1 MMLRPGIES
10 VRFRT
15 GRSWLWGMLVAL
27 ATGAGCHPD
36 SGATV
41 QLVVGRGDAGQRSF
55 VPRTALA
62 RYVELPREHNELIL
76 TLSSY
81 EASCERFVPPG
92 AGQASVTVT
101 IVTPPGRKPGAGSYD
116 WSGPDPRG
124 GTKSRPEH
132 AYAEP
137 TARIG
142 SRSYIFPPGGSVQ
155 LKRVALD
162 PHGRVDGLLA
172 FEFPGD
178 AERPAM
184 SIKGRF
190 HAKICRLDK
199 AD

>member
-1 MMLRPGIES
+1 
-10 VRFRT
+10 
-15 GRSWLWGMLVAL
+15 MLVAL
-27 ATGAGCHPD
+27 ATGAGCHQD
-36 SGATV
+36 SGAAV
-41 QLVVGRGDAGQRSF
+41 QLVVGRRNTEQRSF

-76 TLSSY
+76 TLASY
-81 EASCERFVPPG
+81 KASCERFVPPG
-92 AGQASVTVT
+92 PGQASVTVT
-101 IVTPPGRKPGAGSYD
+101 LVTPPGRKPETGSYD
-116 WSGPDPRG
+116 WRGPALRG
-124 GTKSRPEH
+124 GTKSRPGH

-155 LKRVALD
+155 LKHVALD

-178 AERPAM
+178 ADRPAM

-190 HAKICRLDK
+190 HAKICRLDES
-199 AD
+199 D